1 MSVQRDAFSKTAGV
15 VWGLVLVAIAAA
27 ILAGLG
33 AAYRG
38 QASWAFAAGVLLAVD
53 VVLTTLLLAASGQ
66 HDRVRMGLWGVFQFD
81 AFALLML
88 GCGWVLAGG
97 QAALGVALAVAFA
110 AVATLG
116 YVYRRP
122 VLGAF
127 LDPRANRLGLVLG
140 LVPILGAGGPAE
152 GLVLA
157 RVLGP
162 GSSVIAAIFAVVAL
176 YLALFAQAMTFRIT
190 HPPGAPRP
198 SRS

>member
-1 MSVQRDAFSKTAGV
+1 MSGQRDAFSKTAGV

-38 QASWAFAAGVLLAVD
+38 QASWAVAAGVLLSVD
-53 VVLTTLLLAASGQ
+53 VVLTILLLAASGQ

-88 GCGWVLAGG
+88 GCGWALAGG
-97 QAALGVALAVAFA
+97 QPALGAALAVAFA

-127 LDPRANRLGLVLG
+127 LDPRANRLGLLIG

-162 GSSVIAAIFAVVAL
+162 GSSVIAAVFAVVAL
-176 YLALFAQAMTFRIT
+176 YLALFAQAMIFRIT
-190 HPPGAPRP
+190 DPPRAPRP
-198 SRS
+198 GRF